1 MTSQPRLQ
9 IPLDDITS
17 HVIEAALQIHRDLGP
32 GLLESVYEAIL
43 ERELS
48 VRGLETER
56 QRLVDFTYRG
66 YLYRQGFRVDI
77 IVEKQ
82 VVVELKSIEK
92 ISPIHTKQLLTYLK
106 LLRLPVGL
114 LVNFGGATLHEGLKR
129 VVNTRSAGVG
139 ARLPVLSHRNDACR
153 SHATDSR

>member
-1 MTSQPRLQ
+1 MSKASEPQLS
-9 IPLDDITS
+9 LDDITS
-17 HVIEAALQIHRDLGP
+17 HIIDAALQIHRDLGP

-92 ISPIHTKQLLTYLK
+92 INPIHTKQLLTYLK
-106 LLRLPVGL
+106 LLGLPVGL

-129 VVNTRSAGVG
+129 VVNTRSVGVD
-139 ARLPVLSHRNDACR
+139 ARLPVRSHGEDACR
-153 SHATDSR
+153 SRATDST